1 MVKYGKYLKVAA
13 MTKKITIT
21 LEENLIEELAIVA
34 MDSGKK
40 KAQII
45 REALQDYF
53 DIQAVTK
60 TVQEYKMGGLKTISH
75 QDVRATLGL

>member
-1 MVKYGKYLKVAA
+1 MANIGVWK

-21 LEENLIEELAIVA
+21 LEESYIDELSEFAKD
-34 MDSGKK
+34 MGKK

-53 DIQAVTK
+53 DANAVTK
-60 TVQEYKMGGLKTISH
+60 TVQEYKLGKLKTVSH
-75 QDVRATLGL
+75 DDVRASLGL